1 LNCVE
6 WDGKGGRWG
15 KEKYYL
21 TGDKKRGNRL
31 DMPRQARL
39 DAPGALHHVMGRGIE
54 GISIFRNDKDRE
66 DFLKR
71 LESLCEGEALSVHA
85 WALLDNHFHLLIRT
99 KKQRISEAMRKLL
112 TGYVVRFNRRYSRYG
127 HLFQNRYKSILCE
140 EDPYLLELTR
150 YIHLNPVRVGV
161 IKTVR
166 GLANYP
172 WTGHAVILGRVK
184 REWQDV
190 DTVLA
195 YFGKSRKEAMR
206 RYERY
211 VAEGIEMGRC
221 PELVGGGL
229 IRSMGGWSE
238 VLSSR
243 RKGDKEASDERILGD
258 GKFVE
263 RVVKEAEER
272 MKETLRWKKRVMAL
286 NVLLKKVAKREGLE
300 QEEVK
305 GRSRQESVVR
315 GRKVFCQMAVRKLGY
330 TGASVAR
337 FLGMTT
343 SSVNRMARSEEMAEL
358 DALGK

>member
-1 LNCVE
+1 
-6 WDGKGGRWG
+6 
-15 KEKYYL
+15 
-21 TGDKKRGNRL
+21 
-31 DMPRQARL
+31 MPRQARL

-54 GISIFRNDKDRE
+54 GVSIFRSDEDRE
-66 DFLKR
+66 DFLTR
-71 LESLCEGEALSVHA
+71 LGALCEAEALSVHA

-99 KKQRISEAMRKLL
+99 GKQRISEGMRKLL
-112 TGYVVRFNRRYSRYG
+112 TGYVVRFNRRYGRYG

-150 YIHLNPVRVGV
+150 YIHLNPVRAGV
-161 IKTVR
+161 VKRMR
-166 GLANYP
+166 GLAAYP

-195 YFGKSRKEAMR
+195 YFGKRRKEATR
-206 RYERY
+206 KYERY
-211 VAEGIEMGRC
+211 VAEGVGMGRR

-238 VLSSR
+238 VVSLR
-243 RKGDKEASDERILGD
+243 RKGEREASDERILGG

-263 RVVKEAEER
+263 RVVEESEEG
-272 MKETLRWKKRVMAL
+272 MKETLRWRKRVMDL
-286 NVLLKKVAKREGLE
+286 KTLLKEVVKREGLE
-300 QEEVK
+300 EAEIR
-305 GRSRQESVVR
+305 GRSRREPVVR
-315 GRKVFCQMAVRKLGY
+315 GRKVFCQVAVRKLGY

-343 SSVNRMARSEEMAEL
+343 SSVNRMARLEEMTEL
-358 DALGK
+358 DAWEK